1 MRRARAPRDVELRR
15 RERGEQLA
23 AELRVNGLA
32 AVALHDATAHTLRLA
47 AAARGP
53 GGAAR
58 ARAASEVAGL
68 SATTLLSLPANASL
82 AVVVDHALPR
92 TRAFLGLRKL

>member
-1 MRRARAPRDVELRR
+1 M
-15 RERGEQLA
+15 
-23 AELRVNGLA
+23 
-32 AVALHDATAHTLRLA
+32 
-47 AAARGP
+47 
-53 GGAAR
+53 